1 MDIASKRSVE
11 SSRLPLHIQI
21 SELLTREI
29 QAGLLADSEKLP
41 PERELAQSLD
51 VSVGTLRK
59 ALQDLEDKG
68 MLIRVHGSG
77 NYINN
82 KLDVENVYALFKLEL
97 LKGGGL
103 PSADLLSVKRLIK
116 PADVPALAGSEHAFR
131 FRRLRKLNSLLVAA
145 EEIWLDGGYATTI
158 NEEQVSE
165 SLYLYYKDVLG
176 FWITKIEDR
185 VGISARPS
193 WAHSFWEQDNDTP
206 FGYVERISKDQN
218 LKTVE
223 YSRTWFDTTCSRFV
237 SR

>member
-1 MDIASKRSVE
+1 MNTAVIPRVQSA
-11 SSRLPLHIQI
+11 RLPLHIQI

-29 QAGLLADSEKLP
+29 QAGLLADGEKLP
-41 PERELAQSLD
+41 PERELARSLE

-68 MLIRVHGSG
+68 MLVRVHGSG

-116 PADVPALAGSEHAFR
+116 PYDIPELGGSTYAFR
-131 FRRLRKLNSLLVAA
+131 FRRLRKLNSTLVAA
-145 EEIWLDGGYATTI
+145 EEVWLDGSYATSI
-158 NEEQVSE
+158 SEEHVSE
-165 SLYLYYKDVLG
+165 SLYLFYKDVLG
-176 FWITKIEDR
+176 FWITKTEDR
-185 VGISARPS
+185 VSISTLPT
-193 WAHSFWEQDNDTP
+193 WAMRYWSENDSVP
-206 FGYVERISKDQN
+206 FGYVERISKDQDM
-218 LKTVE
+218 KTAE
-223 YSRTWFDTTCSRFV
+223 FSRTWFDNTRALFV